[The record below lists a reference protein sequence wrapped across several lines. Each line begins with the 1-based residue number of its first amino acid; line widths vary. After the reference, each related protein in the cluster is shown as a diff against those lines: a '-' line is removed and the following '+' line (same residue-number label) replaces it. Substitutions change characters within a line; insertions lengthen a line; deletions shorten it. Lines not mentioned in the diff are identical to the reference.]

1 MDRRRWQSASG
12 PRAGRRSARPGSAC
26 ERYGGTQARE
36 RYGGTQGVDMNTLSV
51 DESRCT
57 GHGRCY
63 TVSPDLLSDDEEGYV
78 TLRGSSMEITG
89 DQLASAQRAV
99 AACPERALS
108 LVRSG

>member
-1 MDRRRWQSASG
+1 
-12 PRAGRRSARPGSAC
+12 
-26 ERYGGTQARE
+26 
-36 RYGGTQGVDMNTLSV
+36 MNTLSV

-63 TVSPDLLSDDEEGYV
+63 TVSPELLSDDEEGYV
-78 TLRGSSMEITG
+78 TLRGSSMEIAG
-89 DQLASAQRAV
+89 GQLASAERAV